1 MVPRVKSATGVWKL
15 NSKALFDRERLR
27 ELQTGCGEALAPLGI
42 RRGEP
47 GRMATHSEARQ
58 FYRAVQAAKGL
69 PERAKLPPVRKN
81 ARAIT
86 GMAAGA
92 GAAEALGSVLGIETA
107 HQRALKAQ
115 AEAMGQWRRKGRDLR
130 LQDAEAWQQLKA

>member
-1 MVPRVKSATGVWKL
+1 
-15 NSKALFDRERLR
+15 
-27 ELQTGCGEALAPLGI
+27 
-42 RRGEP
+42 
-47 GRMATHSEARQ
+47 MATHSEARQ